1 MPAKRPNGSTGRRP
15 GRPAGAKPQ
24 AGHDALLRAARE
36 ILTENGGST
45 AITLTEVARR
55 AGVNPAMVNYYFGG
69 KSDLIATLIKQ
80 ATDESLKRVVDI
92 PPGKGSPKEKLAK
105 RVNSVVELYR
115 EYPYVSRLLKE
126 EVFYSSGS
134 VRETYLEGFL
144 PTALHATQKILDEG
158 VRTGEFRAV
167 DPLLFWASL
176 IGICE
181 FFFLAFP
188 VIEKQVGE
196 GQPPRNVQE
205 FAEYATELL
214 LYGIVSRDGEAK
226 PESNAKTKTPK
237 AAKTRAVV
245 RSTRSSLRGSS

>member
-1 MPAKRPNGSTGRRP
+1 MRMPADRPNQSTGRRL

-24 AGHDALLRAARE
+24 AGYDTLLRAARE

-45 AITLTEVARR
+45 AITLKQVAKR
-55 AGVNPAMVNYYFGG
+55 AGVNPAMVNYHFGS

-80 ATDESLKRVVDI
+80 ATDESLKRIVDI
-92 PPGKGSPKEKLAK
+92 PPSGESPKEKLAK
-105 RVNSVVELYR
+105 RVNSVIELYR

-126 EVFYSSGS
+126 EVFYSAGS

-144 PTALHATQKILDEG
+144 PAAVRATQEILDEG
-158 VRTGEFRAV
+158 IRAGDFRAV

-188 VIEKQVGE
+188 VVEKQVGKDYKS
-196 GQPPRNVQE
+196 PRQVQE
-205 FAEYATELL
+205 FAEYATEIL
-214 LYGIVSRDGEAK
+214 LYGIVSRARKSTSKSNRMKDSK
-226 PESNAKTKTPK
+226 PGK
-237 AAKTRAVV
+237 
-245 RSTRSSLRGSS
+245 TRSSVRPIKSP